1 MRMQSQ
7 IGTVMRGS
15 VGGLTFTAGRNHA
28 IICRSRVGPARL
40 STNRSALVRT
50 CLQATQAEWKALSE
64 ADRILWDQYA
74 LTVTFSGPLGNYTIT
89 GQQMFVRTLS
99 IIFYYQMLGL
109 IGFPFPIVTTP
120 PSIPGLPNIG
130 PINPGLFVSPG
141 TGVGIFVDNLSGYNA
156 TALVRVSIPWSGTR
170 RKNPNIWDTAKNQAT
185 AVATG
190 TYSLVEVPSLIE
202 DMYYFVSI
210 RMVLDDSPYRLDTEY
225 VFRLQAVTN
234 P

>member
-99 IIFYYQMLGL
+99 ITFYYQMLGL

-120 PSIPGLPNIG
+120 PSILGFL
-130 PINPGLFVSPG
+130 LA
-141 TGVGIFVDNLSGYNA
+141 LEL
-156 TALVRVSIPWSGTR
+156 ALVSSSTTFLVTMPRHLFECEFHGLAPEEKARTSGTPPRIR
-170 RKNPNIWDTAKNQAT
+170 R
-185 AVATG
+185 
-190 TYSLVEVPSLIE
+190 LLLLLELILWSK
-202 DMYYFVSI
+202 FP
-210 RMVLDDSPYRLDTEY
+210 VLSRICTISFLFEWYWTIHPTDWILNMSS
-225 VFRLQAVTN
+225 VFRQ
-234 P
+234 